1 MTTLTVTA
9 QVLTAGEGDAVGV
22 MVRSDADSLDTV
34 AAGILAAHAL
44 RLWEQE
50 HAVSR
55 YRIRDLVWKEEA
67 ESSSAIYDLADTDA
81 DAVTVPDTDADEP
94 NRWESAGTVD
104 GDFFTKSGGF
114 LHGYRDTL

>member
-34 AAGILAAHAL
+34 AAGILAAQAL
-44 RLWEQE
+44 RLWEEE
-50 HAVSR
+50 HAVNR

-67 ESSSAIYDLADTDA
+67 ESSSAIYDLADADA
-81 DAVTVPDTDADEP
+81 DAVTDEP
-94 NRWESAGTVD
+94 NRWESAGDRTGSRVPAE
-104 GDFFTKSGGF
+104 
-114 LHGYRDTL
+114 YRR

>member
-34 AAGILAAHAL
+34 AAGILAAQAL
-44 RLWEQE
+44 RLWEEE
-50 HAVSR
+50 HAVNR

-67 ESSSAIYDLADTDA
+67 ESSSAIYDLAD
-81 DAVTVPDTDADEP
+81 AVTDEP
-94 NRWESAGTVD
+94 NRWESAGDRTGSRVPAE
-104 GDFFTKSGGF
+104 
-114 LHGYRDTL
+114 YRR